1 MTSFL
6 LLIKTLLHVK
16 SVSTTETLSKER
28 QHQESCEQ
36 KEVCRIPSQSS
47 WEETEV
53 LWLSSICLKKT
64 FISSFWLW
72 IVTLDS
78 SSKSVGG
85 LSVWEAAAYEVRS
98 SVLQLS
104 LSRLESLSL
113 SKNWTICFL
122 SIFSVAKHEMILLWV
137 LSSFPLTE
145 ADTTEPTD
153 SGDSK
158 NASQVDTKGV
168 YKRSR
173 ITKRKAN
180 KSVEQKRNLSFCVTK
195 LTWKVTWDRSEQ
207 RKGGLFRNKQTSTQ
221 LSLSLTY
228 PFLEKKRP
236 NAY

>member
-1 MTSFL
+1 MWTKRSLQNSFTIL
-6 LLIKTLLHVK
+6 MRGDRSSLTFFD
-16 SVSTTETLSKER
+16 LSKEDIHLLILTLNR
-28 QHQESCEQ
+28 YSWLLIQVCWWSLCLRSSCL
-36 KEVCRIPSQSS
+36 R
-47 WEETEV
+47 
-53 LWLSSICLKKT
+53 SSI
-64 FISSFWLW
+64 
-72 IVTLDS
+72 
-78 SSKSVGG
+78 VG
-85 LSVWEAAAYEVRS
+85 S
-98 SVLQLS
+98 SVESFKTRKS
-104 LSRLESLSL
+104 LSLSL